1 MYHVITATADY
12 ASHILGLC
20 ISGTVHSVYKKTIN
34 IQLGQ
39 HLLALQSA
47 ASPLSPISLI
57 TDMEG
62 RSMDQLPIR
71 PGQPVNVL
79 GDRIEIVMPD
89 SASAGCS
96 SSFLYQPEEIY
107 ESRLASLPP
116 GFSHAR
122 LCERL
127 HSVLSAS
134 DVGGFCLLSDSYKG
148 SAEPFDLILETARKR
163 MSSCMLLLKEGQ
175 YENAASTLAGLLGLG
190 IGLTPSGDDFLCGVL
205 AGLLLRNQGS
215 HPFTLELGC
224 QIRARLA
231 NTNEISR
238 AFLDCALASH
248 FSRAVISLTL
258 LPPSGDILKSF
269 SEIGHSSGMDTLS
282 GIVYAL
288 ELKLDQ

>member
-1 MYHVITATADY
+1 MCHVITTTSTYADQ
-12 ASHILGLC
+12 ILSC
-20 ISGTVHSVYKKTIN
+20 RISGTVHSVYKKTIN
-34 IQLGQ
+34 IRLGQ
-39 HLLALQSA
+39 HLLALQST

-62 RSMDQLPIR
+62 QSMDQLPIR

-89 SASAGCS
+89 SASAECS
-96 SSFLYQPEEIY
+96 SSFLYRPEEIC
-107 ESRLASLPP
+107 ESQLVSPLP
-116 GFSHAR
+116 GFSHAKLYAR
-122 LCERL
+122 LR
-127 HSVLSAS
+127 SVLSTS
-134 DVGGFCLLSDSYKG
+134 DTGGFCLLSDSYKS

-163 MSSCMLLLKEGQ
+163 MSSCMLLLEQGQ
-175 YENAASTLAGLLGLG
+175 YQEAASTLAGLLGLG

-205 AGLLLRNQGS
+205 AGLLLRNQCS
-215 HPFTLELGC
+215 HPFALELGC
-224 QIRARLA
+224 QIRSRLV

-238 AFLDCALASH
+238 AFLNCALVSH

-258 LPPSGDILKSF
+258 LPPFEDILKSF

-288 ELKLDQ
+288 ELKLDR

>member
-1 MYHVITATADY
+1 
-12 ASHILGLC
+12 
-20 ISGTVHSVYKKTIN
+20 
-34 IQLGQ
+34 
-39 HLLALQSA
+39 
-47 ASPLSPISLI
+47 
-57 TDMEG
+57 
-62 RSMDQLPIR
+62 
-71 PGQPVNVL
+71 
-79 GDRIEIVMPD
+79 
-89 SASAGCS
+89 
-96 SSFLYQPEEIY
+96 
-107 ESRLASLPP
+107 
-116 GFSHAR
+116 
-122 LCERL
+122 
-127 HSVLSAS
+127 
-134 DVGGFCLLSDSYKG
+134 
-148 SAEPFDLILETARKR
+148 

-269 SEIGHSSGMDTLS
+269 F
-282 GIVYAL
+282 
-288 ELKLDQ
+288 